1 MRLLLSIITIIMF
14 ITVVP
19 LVLAILGKLFFDL
32 LDDLRLEAAGI
43 VSAPTFKEKAE
54 HVFAFG
60 FHLLIPLM
68 LISSAIILV
77 TKP

>member
-1 MRLLLSIITIIMF
+1 MRTLLSIIAIIMF

-19 LVLAILGKLFFDL
+19 VVLAILSKLFFDL
-32 LDDLRLEAAGI
+32 LDDLRLATIGI
-43 VSAPTFKEKAE
+43 VGAPTFKEKAE
-54 HVFAFG
+54 HVFTFG
-60 FHLLIPLM
+60 LHLLLPLV